1 MYCEKRDQMS
11 SRKSLT
17 TLSRR
22 GEILLDEAADRSR
35 TGVRRRKESLLV
47 AGRPILHTAVAAAL
61 AWFVATEVVGHQ
73 RPFFAPVAAV
83 VTLGLTIGQR
93 RRRALE
99 VAVGVA
105 VGIGIADALVIA
117 IGTGTVQ
124 VAVVVAL
131 AMTAAL
137 LLGGGPLL
145 ATQAAVSGVLVATL
159 QPPTD
164 GVSFQRFVDALVG
177 GASALLVATVL
188 FPVDPVSVVRRAM
201 EPVLDGLALALDE
214 VAAALEARDIELA
227 ENALVSSRATE
238 PGLSALQQAVAGAHE
253 SARLSLRPARARAR
267 LERYALA
274 AKQIE
279 LAVDN
284 VRVLARGATRAI
296 SLGDATPPAL
306 SAAIRSLADA
316 ARELDAALDDRDAR
330 ERALADA
337 RRAAAAAKAALEQT
351 GNMSALHL
359 IGQVRS
365 TAVDLM
371 RALGVGYEDARAAVR
386 QG

>member
-61 AWFVATEVVGHQ
+61 AWFVATELVGHP

-117 IGTGTVQ
+117 IGTGTAQ

-371 RALGVGYEDARAAVR
+371 RALGVGYEDARDAVR

>member
-1 MYCEKRDQMS
+1 MS
-11 SRKSLT
+11 SRKALT
-17 TLSRR
+17 TLSHR
-22 GEILLDEAADRSR
+22 GEVLLDEAADRSR

-47 AGRPILHTAVAAAL
+47 AARPILHTSVAAAL
-61 AWFVATEVVGHQ
+61 AWFVATEVVGHH

-83 VTLGLTIGQR
+83 VTLGLTLGQR

-117 IGTGTVQ
+117 IGTGTLQ

-164 GVSFQRFVDALVG
+164 GISFQRFVDALVG
-177 GASALLVATVL
+177 GGSALLVATVL
-188 FPVDPVSVVRRAM
+188 LPVDPVSVVRRAM
-201 EPVLDGLALALDE
+201 DPVLDSLARALDE
-214 VAAALEARDIELA
+214 VASSLEAREIELA
-227 ENALVSSRATE
+227 ESAMVTSRSIEPSLAALRQ
-238 PGLSALQQAVAGAHE
+238 ALAGAHE

-267 LERYALA
+267 LERYARA
-274 AKQIE
+274 ARQIE
-279 LAVDN
+279 LAVYN
-284 VRVLARGATRAI
+284 VRVLARGAARAI
-296 SLGDATPPAL
+296 SLDDSTPPAL
-306 SAAIRSLADA
+306 GAAIASLADA
-316 ARELDAALDDRDAR
+316 ARELSAALDREDAR
-330 ERALADA
+330 EQALADVHD
-337 RRAAAAAKAALEQT
+337 AAAAAKEALEQT

-365 TAVDLM
+365 ISVDLM
-371 RALGVGYEDARAAVR
+371 RALGVDYEDARDAVR
-386 QG
+386 DPTAQVA